1 MLVKKLI
8 LALFLSVGICAVG
21 AQTDVYASEPTVQ
34 EDGATGND
42 GEIRKEYV
50 DLSDSVIQEGGFPKA
65 SGTSRKSRSAVDSG
79 KEKEVQKALIAAWDS
94 FAGNCDLSA
103 YGLTIDEVKR
113 IYQETINTHP
123 RYFYLP
129 QKYSCSYNLTTGI
142 VSTVNMNYDTT
153 FDKNKVMQQLEAY
166 DRAIADV
173 MRGADS
179 SWSDMEKA
187 LYVNDYLARNCQYV
201 SGASNAHS
209 SYGALVDKKAVCQG
223 YALAFLELTRQ
234 LGVTCEMVTSVSVNH
249 AWNMIKVGDN
259 YYHVD
264 VTWNDPLKDM
274 LGRAKHIFFMK
285 STQFFETYKT
295 SEDANTHFKE
305 NDWVFTG
312 SVLKTAASDTS
323 YDSYLWDN
331 INAGFDYVDG
341 FWYGFNGSNA
351 ICQYTC
357 NGQQFSKVEDVITVS
372 ERWDSLSGGY
382 WSGQYV
388 GTGAYGGEYYYSG
401 RTAIYKLDLSIKES
415 ETVFQLTEAQKKTG
429 RIYGINIT
437 PSGDLQYVLSES
449 PNESG
454 TIHTVERLTGDTKPN
469 LYTIHFDG
477 NGASSGSMEE
487 MKFLKSGE
495 EYTLKDNQF
504 VNGENQFRGWNT
516 KQDGSGTSYADGAKI
531 NYQASENGEMLTL
544 YAQWGEC
551 PHTKTEIRN
560 KKDAD
565 CKSEGYTGDTYCLN
579 CEKEIAKGRSI
590 EKGSHTV
597 VIDERVEATCTKE
610 GKTEGSHC
618 SVCGEVFTK
627 QQVIPATGH
636 EWDMEYTVDEP
647 ATEEKDGQ
655 KSIHCGKCDEIKD
668 VQVIPQVEAGH
679 VHEPV
684 EIEEREA
691 TCTRDGRTA
700 GVSCERCGL
709 VLEGQE
715 RIPAKGHTEVTDE
728 AVKAT
733 CTKPG
738 LTEGSHC
745 SACGLTLSGR
755 VELPPTGH
763 SFGAWVTKK
772 NPQIGVPG
780 RQERVCSSCGE
791 TQEQEIA
798 ALKDTVVKVS
808 SISITTPL
816 SGKIAAGKKVTLKA
830 VVSPSNATNKG
841 VTWRSSNTKV
851 AKVDQNGKVTV
862 LKKSGGKKAVITAV
876 AKDGSGAKGSV
887 TIKSMKGVVKSI
899 SISGKKKVKAG
910 KSIKLK
916 AKVKATK
923 GANKAVIWSS
933 SNPKVATVSKSG
945 KVSAKPKMKGKKV
958 KITALAADG
967 SGKKKSITIKIQ

>member
-21 AQTDVYASEPTVQ
+21 VQTDVYASEPTVQ
-34 EDGATGND
+34 EDGAAGND

-65 SGTSRKSRSAVDSG
+65 ESTSRKSRSAVDSG
-79 KEKEVQKALIAAWDS
+79 KEKEVQKVLLEAWDS
-94 FAGNCDLSA
+94 FAESCDLSS
-103 YGLTIDEVKR
+103 YGLEASELITI
-113 IYQETINTHP
+113 YFGTLNTYP
-123 RYFYLP
+123 RYFYV
-129 QKYSCSYNLTTGI
+129 KSSISYSRDEAGI
-142 VSTVNMNYDTT
+142 VEEIDIEYKSEAG
-153 FDKNKVMQQLEAY
+153 QLLEGY
-166 DRAIADV
+166 DRVIANVVKNVDK
-173 MRGADS
+173 

-187 LYVNDYLARNCQYV
+187 LYVNDYLARNCQYD
-201 SGASNAHS
+201 AEAPNAHS

-234 LGVTCEMVTSVSVNH
+234 LDVTCEMVTSKSVNH
-249 AWNMIKVGDN
+249 AWNMIKIGN
-259 YYHVD
+259 SYYHVD
-264 VTWNDPLKDM
+264 VTWNDPLEDR
-274 LGRAKHIFFMK
+274 LGRARHFYFMK
-285 STQFFETYKT
+285 STEFFKSPPKDGSHY
-295 SEDANTHFKE
+295 KE
-305 NDWVFTG
+305 NDWVVSG
-312 SVLKTAASDTS
+312 SVSASAASS
-323 YDSYLWDN
+323 VLYDSYFWND
-331 INAGFDYVDG
+331 IDVGFDYVGDS
-341 FWYGFNGSNA
+341 WYGFNGTDA
-351 ICQYTC
+351 ICQYTW
-357 NGQQFSKVEDVITVS
+357 NGQAFSATAQVREIKEPWTTADGK
-372 ERWDSLSGGY
+372 LNY
-382 WSGQYV
+382 KKKYV
-388 GTGAYGGEYYYSG
+388 GTGTYGGEYYYSDS
-401 RTAIYKLDLSIKES
+401 TAIYKLDINTKER
-415 ETVFQLTEAQKKTG
+415 ETVFQLTDAQMKTG
-429 RIYGINIT
+429 RIYAINMT
-437 PSGDLQYVLSES
+437 PSGDIQYLFSAT

-454 TIHTVERLTGDTKPN
+454 TVYTVDPLTGEVKPN
-469 LYTIHFDG
+469 LYNIHFDG
-477 NGASSGSMEE
+477 NGATGGSMKD
-487 MKFLKSGE
+487 MKLLTSGE
-495 EYTLKDNQF
+495 VYSLNANQF
-504 VNGENQFRGWNT
+504 VNGAQQFRGWNT
-516 KQDGSGTSYADGAKI
+516 KKDGTGAFYADGAAI

-551 PHTKTEIRN
+551 PHAKTEIRN

-579 CEKEIAKGRSI
+579 CEKEIAKGRPI

-610 GKTEGSHC
+610 GK
-618 SVCGEVFTK
+618 
-627 QQVIPATGH
+627 
-636 EWDMEYTVDEP
+636 
-647 ATEEKDGQ
+647 
-655 KSIHCGKCDEIKD
+655 
-668 VQVIPQVEAGH
+668 
-679 VHEPV
+679 
-684 EIEEREA
+684 
-691 TCTRDGRTA
+691 
-700 GVSCERCGL
+700 
-709 VLEGQE
+709 
-715 RIPAKGHTEVTDE
+715 
-728 AVKAT
+728 
-733 CTKPG
+733 
-738 LTEGSHC
+738 TEGSHC

-772 NPQIGVPG
+772 NPQVGVPG
-780 RQERVCSSCGE
+780 RQERVCSLCGE

-887 TIKSMKGVVKSI
+887 TIKSMKGVVKSV

>member
-65 SGTSRKSRSAVDSG
+65 AGTSRKSRSAVDSD
-79 KEKEVQKALIAAWDS
+79 KEKEVQKVLLAAWDS
-94 FAGNCDLSA
+94 FAESCDLSA
-103 YGLTIDEVKR
+103 YKLTTEEVKR

-129 QKYSCSYNLTTGI
+129 QGYRYSYNPTTNI

-153 FDKNKVMQQLEAY
+153 FDKNKVTKQLEVY

-187 LYVNDYLARNCQYV
+187 LYVNDYLARNCQYDTKYEKY
-201 SGASNAHS
+201 S
-209 SYGALVDKKAVCQG
+209 SYNALVDKTAVCQG
-223 YALAFLELTRQ
+223 YALAFLELTKQ
-234 LGVTCEMVTSVSVNH
+234 LGVTCEIVTSDSVDH
-249 AWNMIKVGDN
+249 AWNMIKVGDS

-264 VTWNDPLKDM
+264 VTWNDPTQDM
-274 LGRAKHIFFMK
+274 LGRARHIYFMK
-285 STQFFETYKT
+285 STEFFKNPGGKEKPHY
-295 SEDANTHFKE
+295 KE

-312 SVLKTAASDTS
+312 SVSDSAASDKS
-323 YDSYLWDN
+323 YDSYFWNSIDV
-331 INAGFDYVDG
+331 GFDYMGD
-341 FWYGFNGSNA
+341 FWYGFDGA
-351 ICQYTC
+351 DKICKYTC
-357 NGQQFSKVEDVITVS
+357 NGEQFSEGKEVAVI
-372 ERWDSLSGGY
+372 EEMWDAIGKPGGF
-382 WSGQYV
+382 WEGKFV
-388 GTGAYGGEYYYSG
+388 GTGAFGGKYYYSG
-401 RTAIYKLDLSIKES
+401 STAIYNLNIDTQER
-415 ETVFQLTEAQKKTG
+415 ETVFELSEAQQKTG
-429 RIYGINIT
+429 RIYGINIA
-437 PSGDLQYVLSES
+437 PSGQLQYVLSES
-449 PNESG
+449 PNISG
-454 TIHTVERLTGDTKPN
+454 NIYTWKELTGDTRVN
-469 LYTIHFDG
+469 LYTIHFDR
-477 NGASSGSMEE
+477 NGAVGGSMGN
-487 MKFLKSGE
+487 MRFLTSGQ
-495 EYTLKDNQF
+495 EYTLNDNQF
-504 VNGENQFRGWNT
+504 MNVGRQFRGWNT
-516 KQDGSGTSYADGAKI
+516 KPDGTGTSYADKAKI
-531 NYQASENGEMLTL
+531 NYQASVNGERLTL
-544 YAQWGEC
+544 YAQWD
-551 PHTKTEIRN
+551 K
-560 KKDAD
+560 
-565 CKSEGYTGDTYCLN
+565 
-579 CEKEIAKGRSI
+579 
-590 EKGSHTV
+590 
-597 VIDERVEATCTKE
+597 CTHP
-610 GKTEGSHC
+610 G
-618 SVCGEVFTK
+618 
-627 QQVIPATGH
+627 
-636 EWDMEYTVDEP
+636 
-647 ATEEKDGQ
+647 
-655 KSIHCGKCDEIKD
+655 
-668 VQVIPQVEAGH
+668 
-679 VHEPV
+679 
-684 EIEEREA
+684 
-691 TCTRDGRTA
+691 
-700 GVSCERCGL
+700 
-709 VLEGQE
+709 
-715 RIPAKGHTEVTDE
+715 TEVMDE

-733 CTKPG
+733 CTKSG

-780 RQERVCSSCGE
+780 RQERVCSLCGE

-798 ALKDTVVKVS
+798 ALKDNVVKVS

-887 TIKSMKGVVKSI
+887 TIKSMKGVVKSV

-933 SNPKVATVSKSG
+933 SNPKVAAVSKSG

>member
-65 SGTSRKSRSAVDSG
+65 ESTSRKSRSAVDSS
-79 KEKEVQKALIAAWDS
+79 KEKEVQKVLLEAWDS
-94 FAGNCDLSA
+94 FAESCDLSS
-103 YGLTIDEVKR
+103 YGLEASELITI
-113 IYQETINTHP
+113 YFGTLNTYP
-123 RYFYLP
+123 RYFYV
-129 QKYSCSYNLTTGI
+129 KSSISYSRDEAGI
-142 VSTVNMNYDTT
+142 VEEIDIEYKSEAG
-153 FDKNKVMQQLEAY
+153 QLLEGY
-166 DRAIADV
+166 DRVIANVVKNVDK
-173 MRGADS
+173 

-187 LYVNDYLARNCQYV
+187 LYVNDYLARNCQYD
-201 SGASNAHS
+201 AEAPNAHS

-234 LGVTCEMVTSVSVNH
+234 LDVTCEMVTSKSVNH
-249 AWNMIKVGDN
+249 AWNMIKIGN
-259 YYHVD
+259 SYYHVD
-264 VTWNDPLKDM
+264 VTWNDPLEDR
-274 LGRAKHIFFMK
+274 LGRARHFYFMK
-285 STQFFETYKT
+285 STEFFKSPPKDGSHY
-295 SEDANTHFKE
+295 KE
-305 NDWVFTG
+305 NDWVVSG
-312 SVLKTAASDTS
+312 SVSVSAASS
-323 YDSYLWDN
+323 VLYDSYFWND
-331 INAGFDYVDG
+331 IDVGFDYVGDS
-341 FWYGFNGSNA
+341 WYGFNGTDA
-351 ICQYTC
+351 ICQYTW
-357 NGQQFSKVEDVITVS
+357 NGQAFSATAQVREIKEPWTTADGK
-372 ERWDSLSGGY
+372 LNY
-382 WSGQYV
+382 KKKYV
-388 GTGAYGGEYYYSG
+388 GTGTYGGEYYYSDS
-401 RTAIYKLDLSIKES
+401 TAIYKLDINTKER
-415 ETVFQLTEAQKKTG
+415 ETVFQLTDAQMKTG
-429 RIYGINIT
+429 RIYAINMT
-437 PSGDLQYVLSES
+437 PSGDIQYLFSAT

-454 TIHTVERLTGDTKPN
+454 TVYTVDSLTGEVKPN
-469 LYTIHFDG
+469 LYNIHFDG
-477 NGASSGSMEE
+477 NGATGGSMKD
-487 MKFLKSGE
+487 MKLLTSGE
-495 EYTLKDNQF
+495 VYSLNANQF
-504 VNGENQFRGWNT
+504 VNGAQQFRGWNT
-516 KQDGSGTSYADGAKI
+516 KKDGTGAFYADGAAI

-551 PHTKTEIRN
+551 PHAKTEIRN

-579 CEKEIAKGRSI
+579 CKKEI
-590 EKGSHTV
+590 EKGKPIEKGPHTV
-597 VIDERVEATCTKE
+597 AIDERVEATCTKE

-618 SVCGEVFTK
+618 SVCGEIFTK

-733 CTKPG
+733 CTKSG

-780 RQERVCSSCGE
+780 RQERVCSLCGE

-798 ALKDTVVKVS
+798 ALKDNVVKVS

-876 AKDGSGAKGSV
+876 AKDGSGAKGSI